1 MTITEI
7 ASFIKEYGA
16 GWEKELINF
25 EKFDVSLSNE
35 IAEFPY
41 AKIFRWIEKEKF
53 NIDSVEEIVTPKM
66 FKEDVQ
72 IQFEKLAFSLGGMRK
87 IEAFSSVTKVIR
99 RWNEIEM
106 IIYSNLGK
114 TYWFFTEFSH

>member
-72 IQFEKLAFSLGGMRK
+72 IQFEKLAFSLGVCVKSKHLVVLPKLFGDG
-87 IEAFSSVTKVIR
+87 TK
-99 RWNEIEM
+99 
-106 IIYSNLGK
+106 
-114 TYWFFTEFSH
+114 